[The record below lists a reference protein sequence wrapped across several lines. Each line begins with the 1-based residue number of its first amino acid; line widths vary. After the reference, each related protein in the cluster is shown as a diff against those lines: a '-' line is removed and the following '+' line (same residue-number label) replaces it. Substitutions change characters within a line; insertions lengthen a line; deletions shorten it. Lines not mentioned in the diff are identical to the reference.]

1 MLSMIILNKL
11 SYPTMLK
18 KQSEHQRFTLPD
30 PLVNWYNLLNF
41 LRLAVD
47 RDQTVSRRSKPSSR
61 SILLDEQS
69 NP

>member
-30 PLVNWYNLLNF
+30 PLVNCAHLKNTQTSSLLVTVKK
-41 LRLAVD
+41 RAVG
-47 RDQTVSRRSKPSSR
+47 K
-61 SILLDEQS
+61 LLT
-69 NP
+69 